1 MTEQRVDRGLRAE
14 AEPFD
19 ADADA
24 VVGAATGSHRARW
37 TALAVGA
44 VLVAFI
50 GILAFGGDDT
60 DQTNALLGQR
70 VPRVAGPTL
79 DGGTYDVDDA
89 RGKWVVV
96 NFFATWCGPCVQEH
110 PELVKLDEWGRT
122 SGEAEVVAVVF
133 NDPVDTVKAFFAE
146 RGGGWPVLD
155 NPQIPIE
162 FQVAQVPETFLVSP
176 AGQVV
181 QHYEGGITADEIR
194 SVVAQAETAPAS
206 SGADTGTST
215 DPAGV
220 GRS

>member
-1 MTEQRVDRGLRAE
+1 MTEQRIDDDITTGVDPLDG
-14 AEPFD
+14 D
-19 ADADA
+19 A
-24 VVGAATGSHRARW
+24 GAPGAPASNRIRW

-44 VLVAFI
+44 VLVALV
-50 GILAFGGDDT
+50 GILALGGDKS
-60 DQTNALLGQR
+60 DQSNAWIGQR

-79 DGGTYDVDDA
+79 DGGSYDIDNA

-110 PELVKLDEWGRT
+110 PELVKLDEWGRST
-122 SGEAEVVAVVF
+122 GKAEVVAVVF

-176 AGQVV
+176 AGQVI

-194 SVVAQAETAPAS
+194 SVVAQASAQDNTGSGTGTDP
-206 SGADTGTST
+206 SGAGQS
-215 DPAGV
+215 
-220 GRS
+220 

>member
-1 MTEQRVDRGLRAE
+1 MTEQRVDRELGAE
-14 AEPFD
+14 AEPLG
-19 ADADA
+19 ADA

-50 GILAFGGDDT
+50 GILAFGGDKT

-70 VPRVAGPTL
+70 VPRVGGPTL
-79 DGGTYDVDDA
+79 DGGTYDIDSA
-89 RGKWVVV
+89 RGRWVVV

-181 QHYEGGITADEIR
+181 QHYEGGITADEIKAA
-194 SVVAQAETAPAS
+194 VAAYSTSDTTGA
-206 SGADTGTST
+206 SGAGQ
-215 DPAGV
+215 P
-220 GRS
+220 